1 MPNYF
6 FNYGPIIFVMI
17 ANPIIYVQCSKEV
30 DQQLIRRFGQYTNN
44 ERQVHDLFKIKFSLI
59 NVIFYVCWLP
69 NIINAICM
77 WTNWMQISRIR
88 SVGLVVI
95 VNWYIIAALNPLQ
108 AFFNAF
114 IYRKWN
120 QGVCGGCGSI
130 RNWFSGVFSRRISV
144 NYTSQVITETS
155 PLLLAS
161 TSSMTTQSKY
171 NLERKKSDEEIQ
183 VEVDNFHKHSIQCP
197 LI

>member
-17 ANPIIYVQCSKEV
+17 ANPIIYIQCSKEV

-44 ERQVHDLFKIKFSLI
+44 ERQIHDLFKIKFSLI
-59 NVIFYVCWLP
+59 NVIFYICWLP
-69 NIINAICM
+69 NIINAILM
-77 WTNWMQISRIR
+77 WTDWMEISRIR

-95 VNWYIIAALNPLQ
+95 VNWYVIAALNPLQ

-114 IYRKWN
+114 VYRKWN
-120 QGVCGGCGSI
+120 QGVCGDCGSL
-130 RNWFSGVFSRRISV
+130 RNWFKGVFKRRISV
-144 NYTSQVITETS
+144 NYTSQVISETS
-155 PLLLAS
+155 PLLLPS
-161 TSSMTTQSKY
+161 TSSQSKY
-171 NLERKKSDEEIQ
+171 VRKQSDEEIQ
-183 VEVDNFHKHSIQCP
+183 LEVENFHKHSIQCP